1 MKNPP
6 STCERLSMYGGAVE
20 LLYHDALHRYYYEGK
35 PVPGVT
41 TITNNIAK
49 NLTQWAADQ
58 ACFYMLEHLKP
69 GVVLDALSIQELLN
83 GARLAHKKTLEK
95 AGNIGHIVHAFA
107 EGWIKGFNPK
117 LPDDPKAQNGALAF
131 LDWVKAHGVRFRE
144 SEKKVFSRKHRYA
157 GTLDA
162 ESYFEDRR
170 AIGDFKTSK
179 GLWPEFRLQTAA
191 YQYARA
197 EETGEEYG
205 PRWLARFDKETGE
218 FEYKVLPVEDFEP
231 DFEAFLGIKTVYHRL
246 KAVDTYRRKDGSK

>member
-1 MKNPP
+1 
-6 STCERLSMYGGAVE
+6 MYGGAVE
-20 LLYHDALHRYYYEGK
+20 LLYHEGLHRYYYEGK

-41 TITNNIAK
+41 TITGKIYK
-49 NLTQWAADQ
+49 ELKQWAADQ
-58 ACFYMLEHLKP
+58 TCLYIVEHYEP
-69 GVVLDALSIQELLN
+69 GVDMSELLAK
-83 GARLAHKKTLEK
+83 ARLAHQKTLQD
-95 AGNIGHIVHAFA
+95 AADIGSIVHAFA

-131 LDWVKAHGVRFRE
+131 LDWIKAHEVRFVH
-144 SEKKVFSRKHRYA
+144 SEKKIFSRKHLYA

-162 ESYFEDRR
+162 ESYFEDRL

-179 GLWPEFRLQTAA
+179 GLWPEHRFQTAA
-191 YQYARA
+191 YEAARR
-197 EETGEEYG
+197 EETGQEYG

-218 FEYKVLPVEDFEP
+218 FEHKVLPVEDFEP